1 MGQYLLEP
9 VRNRAA
15 QQEVSNGRASQAS
28 PVLQPLHITPLL
40 PELASAQISSDII
53 NPETISCSSPT
64 AAQSVEKLSFMKL
77 VPGAKTVGD
86 CSVGSA
92 NMYMELLHTHH
103 QFSSVQSLSR
113 V

>member
-40 PELASAQISSDII
+40 PELTSAQISSDII

-86 CSVGSA
+86 CYHSPAYGNDPMVH
-92 NMYMELLHTHH
+92 LLI
-103 QFSSVQSLSR
+103 L
-113 V
+113 